1 MLRIGKLMVAAL
13 VVGAMPLAYFAS
25 AQQPAPRAPKAPPAS
40 QSPAGPRGSAIQ
52 QAEPAFPSVP
62 SYYLL
67 GMEQIQQE
75 LKLDQKQKDQIE
87 QLSQNY
93 TQQSQQELQALRETA
108 PEERQQKLV
117 EAQRRAAQRV
127 ETLRQKLEG
136 VLTEKQLDELNQ
148 IAFRMAVPTAL
159 NNPQILDQL
168 QVSEK
173 QKEGL
178 QKVRERTQEKLWGL
192 EQDMAKESLQVLTP
206 EQLKMLREMSQQKQ
220 AGGQ

>member
-1 MLRIGKLMVAAL
+1 MSRIGKLMVAAL

-52 QAEPAFPSVP
+52 QAEPAFPNVP

-108 PEERQQKLV
+108 PEERQQKLG

-206 EQLKMLREMSQQKQ
+206 EQLKMLREMSQQK
-220 AGGQ
+220 